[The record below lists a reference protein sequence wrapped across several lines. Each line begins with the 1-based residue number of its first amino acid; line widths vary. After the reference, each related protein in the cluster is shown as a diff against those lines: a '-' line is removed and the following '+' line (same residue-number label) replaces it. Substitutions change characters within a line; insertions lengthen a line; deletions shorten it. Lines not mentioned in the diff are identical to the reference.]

1 MMKLRKVLT
10 GAALCC
16 MLFFSASVLA
26 QSGKP
31 GVTDITFH
39 MLTWVKHLDNDVD
52 KYFKREKGEQLNQQ
66 LEALKQELNNYRKAR
81 KTLSDSLFRNNIA
94 PGKKDDYNLEALK
107 VKMSAVMEKLRGVTD
122 LVNPELQAEGDK
134 LNEEIYNALYSDQP
148 KYLSYLEAFLGG
160 LEVTKKDLALD
171 GSTAYSRLGDCV
183 NIIASLEGKINR
195 KMGQ

>member
-1 MMKLRKVLT
+1 MKLRKVLT

-26 QSGKP
+26 QSAKP

-81 KTLSDSLFRNNIA
+81 KILSDSLFRNNIA

-107 VKMSAVMEKLRGVTD
+107 VRMSAVMEKLRGVTD

>member
-1 MMKLRKVLT
+1 MKLRKVLA
-10 GAALCC
+10 GSALCC
-16 MLFFSASVLA
+16 MLFFSFSALA
-26 QSGKP
+26 QSEKP

-39 MLTWVKHLDNDVD
+39 MLTWVKHLDSDVD

-66 LEALKQELNNYRKAR
+66 LESLKQELDNYRKAR

-107 VKMSAVMEKLRGVTD
+107 VRMSAVMEKLRGVTD
-122 LVNPELQAEGDK
+122 LVNPALQAEGDK
-134 LNEEIYNALYSDQP
+134 LNEEIYNALYGDQP

-183 NIIASLEGKINR
+183 NIISSLEGKINK

>member
-1 MMKLRKVLT
+1 MILRKIFT
-10 GAALCC
+10 GATLCS
-16 MLFFSASVLA
+16 MLFFAANVSG
-26 QSGKP
+26 QSEKP

-39 MLTWVKHLDNDVD
+39 LLTWVKHLDSGID
-52 KYFKREKGEQLNQQ
+52 KYFKKEKAEQLNQQ
-66 LEALKQELNNYRKAR
+66 LEYLKQGLNDYKKAR

-94 PGKKDDYNLEALK
+94 PGKKDERNLEALK
-107 VKMSAVMEKLRGVTD
+107 EKMSIVMEKLRGVTD

-160 LEVTKKDLALD
+160 LQVTKKDLALD
-171 GSTAYSRLGDCV
+171 GSTAYTRLEESV
-183 NIIASLEGKINR
+183 NIISTLEGKINR

>member
-1 MMKLRKVLT
+1 MKLRKVLT
-10 GAALCC
+10 VSALCC
-16 MLFFSASVLA
+16 MLFFSFSALA
-26 QSGKP
+26 QSEKP
-31 GVTDITFH
+31 GVADITFH
-39 MLTWVKHLDNDVD
+39 MLTWVKHLDSDVD

-66 LEALKQELNNYRKAR
+66 LESLKQELDNYRKAR

-107 VKMSAVMEKLRGVTD
+107 VRMSAVMEKLRGVTD
-122 LVNPELQAEGDK
+122 LVNPALQAEGDK
-134 LNEEIYNALYSDQP
+134 LNEEIYNALYGDQP

-183 NIIASLEGKINR
+183 NIISSLEGKINK

>member
-1 MMKLRKVLT
+1 MILRKVFT

-16 MLFFSASVLA
+16 MLFFSANVSG
-26 QSGKP
+26 QSEKP

-39 MLTWVKHLDNDVD
+39 LLTWVKHLDSGID
-52 KYFKREKGEQLNQQ
+52 KYFRKEKGEQLNQQ
-66 LEALKQELNNYRKAR
+66 LEYLKQGLSDYKKAR
-81 KTLSDSLFRNNIA
+81 KTLSDSLFRNNVA
-94 PGKKDDYNLEALK
+94 PGKKDERSLEALK
-107 VKMSAVMEKLRGVTD
+107 EKMSIVMDKLRGVTD

-171 GSTAYSRLGDCV
+171 GSTAFTRLEECG
-183 NIIASLEGKINR
+183 NIISTLEGKINR

>member
-1 MMKLRKVLT
+1 MMIRKVLT
-10 GAALCC
+10 GSALCC
-16 MLFFSASVLA
+16 ILFFSANVSG

-66 LEALKQELNNYRKAR
+66 LEYLKQELNSYRKAR

-134 LNEEIYNALYSDQP
+134 LNEEIYNALYGDQP

-171 GSTAYSRLGDCV
+171 GSTAYSRLEECV
-183 NIIASLEGKINR
+183 NIISSLEGKINK